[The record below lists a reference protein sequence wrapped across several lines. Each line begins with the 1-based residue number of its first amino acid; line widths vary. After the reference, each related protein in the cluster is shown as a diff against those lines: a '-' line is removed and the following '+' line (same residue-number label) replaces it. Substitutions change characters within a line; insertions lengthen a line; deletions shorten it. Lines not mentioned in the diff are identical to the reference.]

1 MTKNKNSSLSTGM
14 AAKEFNR
21 RTLIK
26 RGAALAAFAP
36 VAPMFVK
43 NAFAATSGEVNV
55 LMWGEYLPDSVL
67 ADFKAKTG
75 ITVNHTKIGDNGEI
89 IAKMKAGGGAGFDL
103 ASPTNMRALQWE
115 NLGVLAPFDMN
126 KITNIGNVNP
136 GMVAVGER
144 DWNFGGKGSHW
155 VPQLWGTESIS
166 WRTDKW
172 TPDGLPSF
180 GDLWEPNPGIDGAF
194 MMGRTYSMMTGCGI
208 WMHHQGKMDFWSSYK
223 DEDTMRKNWE
233 IITEYCIAKKGN
245 LVKFWSGA
253 DPQKQGFTS
262 DGVVVGQTWD
272 GPIVSMMK
280 AGEPVAYQTTEEG
293 ALAWVDGITLS
304 AKAENIDEAYEL
316 INYSFTPEVGG
327 QTINEI
333 GYNSKFGVDLNK
345 TKIYESIDQQSVH
358 IAQGVDKDK
367 NKEQGAGDQGLMFGY
382 ACNETEELM
391 PIPIQISHDLTR
403 KLAEVRKNSTLN
415 WLGPDGKS
423 QVTVKYEDGQPVEY
437 GHTIAIID

>member
-1 MTKNKNSSLSTGM
+1 MKKINKTLK
-14 AAKEFNR
+14 AAKVSR
-21 RTLIK
+21 RSVLK
-26 RGAALAAFAP
+26 GAAATGAAAAIGP
-36 VAPMFVK
+36 WYIP
-43 NAFAATSGEVNV
+43 NAFAAPVVNV
-55 LMWGEYLPDSVL
+55 LMWGEYLPDSVV

-89 IAKMKAGGGAGFDL
+89 ISKMKAGGGAGFDL

-126 KITNIGNVNP
+126 RINTSAVNP
-136 GMVAVGER
+136 GMLAVGER
-144 DWNFGGKGSHW
+144 DWNFGGNGSHW

-172 TPDGLPSF
+172 QPDGLPSF
-180 GDLWEPNPGIDGAF
+180 GDIWEPNPGIDGAF

-233 IITEYCIAKKGN
+233 TITDYCISKKGN

-272 GPIVSMMK
+272 GPIAAMMK
-280 AGEPVAYQTTEEG
+280 AGEPVAYQTTDEG
-293 ALAWVDGITLS
+293 ALAWIDGITLS

-327 QTINEI
+327 QTVNEI
-333 GYNSKFGVDLNK
+333 GYNSAVNGASDHYSDETKALAKAIYPGDTSTKLNPWPPEPPWYADARAEYANKF
-345 TKIYESIDQQSVH
+345 
-358 IAQGVDKDK
+358 
-367 NKEQGAGDQGLMFGY
+367 
-382 ACNETEELM
+382 ET
-391 PIPIQISHDLTR
+391 
-403 KLAEVRKNSTLN
+403 A
-415 WLGPDGKS
+415 
-423 QVTVKYEDGQPVEY
+423 
-437 GHTIAIID
+437 

>member
-1 MTKNKNSSLSTGM
+1 MKKINKTLK
-14 AAKEFNR
+14 AAKVSR
-21 RTLIK
+21 RSVLK
-26 RGAALAAFAP
+26 GAAATGAAAAIGP
-36 VAPMFVK
+36 WYIP
-43 NAFAATSGEVNV
+43 NAFAAPVVNV
-55 LMWGEYLPDSVL
+55 LMWGEYLPDSVV

-89 IAKMKAGGGAGFDL
+89 ISKMKAGGDAGYDL

-126 KITNIGNVNP
+126 RINTSAVNP
-136 GMVAVGER
+136 GMLAVGER
-144 DWNFGGKGSHW
+144 DWNFGGNGSHW

-233 IITEYCIAKKGN
+233 TITDFCISKKGN

-272 GPIVSMMK
+272 GPIAAMMK
-280 AGEPVAYQTTEEG
+280 AGEPVAYQTTDEG
-293 ALAWVDGITLS
+293 ALAWIDGITLS

-333 GYNSKFGVDLNK
+333 GYNSAVNGASDFYSSETKALAKAIYPGDTSTKLNPWPPEPPWFADARAEYANKF
-345 TKIYESIDQQSVH
+345 
-358 IAQGVDKDK
+358 
-367 NKEQGAGDQGLMFGY
+367 
-382 ACNETEELM
+382 ET
-391 PIPIQISHDLTR
+391 
-403 KLAEVRKNSTLN
+403 A
-415 WLGPDGKS
+415 
-423 QVTVKYEDGQPVEY
+423 
-437 GHTIAIID
+437 

>member
-1 MTKNKNSSLSTGM
+1 VKKINKTLK
-14 AAKEFNR
+14 AAKVSR
-21 RTLIK
+21 RSVLK
-26 RGAALAAFAP
+26 GAAATGAAAAIGP
-36 VAPMFVK
+36 WYIP
-43 NAFAATSGEVNV
+43 NAFAAPVVNV
-55 LMWGEYLPDSVL
+55 LMWGEYLPDSVV

-89 IAKMKAGGGAGFDL
+89 ISKMKAGGGAGYDL

-126 KITNIGNVNP
+126 RINTSAVNP
-136 GMVAVGER
+136 GMLAVGER
-144 DWNFGGKGSHW
+144 DWNFGGNGSHW

-208 WMHHQGKMDFWSSYK
+208 WMHHQGKMDFWSSYN

-233 IITEYCIAKKGN
+233 TITDFCISKKGN

-272 GPIVSMMK
+272 GPIAAMMK
-280 AGEPVAYQTTEEG
+280 AGEPVAYQTTDEG
-293 ALAWVDGITLS
+293 ALAWIDGITLS
-304 AKAENIDEAYEL
+304 AKAENLDEAYEL

-333 GYNSKFGVDLNK
+333 GYNSAVNGASDFYSPETKALAKAIYPGDTSTKLNPWPPEPPWFADARAEYANKF
-345 TKIYESIDQQSVH
+345 
-358 IAQGVDKDK
+358 
-367 NKEQGAGDQGLMFGY
+367 
-382 ACNETEELM
+382 ET
-391 PIPIQISHDLTR
+391 
-403 KLAEVRKNSTLN
+403 A
-415 WLGPDGKS
+415 
-423 QVTVKYEDGQPVEY
+423 
-437 GHTIAIID
+437 

>member
-1 MTKNKNSSLSTGM
+1 MKKINKTLK
-14 AAKEFNR
+14 AAKVSR
-21 RTLIK
+21 RSVLK
-26 RGAALAAFAP
+26 GAAATGAAAAIGP
-36 VAPMFVK
+36 WYIP
-43 NAFAATSGEVNV
+43 NAFAAPVVNV
-55 LMWGEYLPDSVL
+55 LMWGEYLPDSVV

-89 IAKMKAGGGAGFDL
+89 ISKMKAGGGAGFDL

-126 KITNIGNVNP
+126 RINTSAVNP
-136 GMVAVGER
+136 GMLAVGER
-144 DWNFGGKGSHW
+144 DWNFGGNGSHW

-172 TPDGLPSF
+172 QPDGLPSF
-180 GDLWEPNPGIDGAF
+180 GDIWEPNPGIDGAF

-233 IITEYCIAKKGN
+233 TITDYCISKKGN

-272 GPIVSMMK
+272 GPIAAMMK
-280 AGEPVAYQTTEEG
+280 AGEPVAYQTTDEG
-293 ALAWVDGITLS
+293 ALAWIDGITLS

-333 GYNSKFGVDLNK
+333 GYNSAVIGASDFYSPETKALAKAIYPGDTATKLNPWPPEPPWYADARAEYANKF
-345 TKIYESIDQQSVH
+345 
-358 IAQGVDKDK
+358 
-367 NKEQGAGDQGLMFGY
+367 
-382 ACNETEELM
+382 ET
-391 PIPIQISHDLTR
+391 
-403 KLAEVRKNSTLN
+403 A
-415 WLGPDGKS
+415 
-423 QVTVKYEDGQPVEY
+423 
-437 GHTIAIID
+437 

>member
-1 MTKNKNSSLSTGM
+1 MKKINKTLK
-14 AAKEFNR
+14 AAKVSR
-21 RTLIK
+21 RSVLK
-26 RGAALAAFAP
+26 GAAATGAAAAIGP
-36 VAPMFVK
+36 WYIP
-43 NAFAATSGEVNV
+43 NAFAAPVVNV
-55 LMWGEYLPDSVL
+55 LMWGEYLPDSVV

-89 IAKMKAGGGAGFDL
+89 ISKMKAGGGAGYDL

-126 KITNIGNVNP
+126 RINTSAVNP
-136 GMVAVGER
+136 GMLAVGER
-144 DWNFGGKGSHW
+144 DWNFGGNGSHW

-194 MMGRTYSMMTGCGI
+194 MMGRTSSMMTGCGI
-208 WMHHQGKMDFWSSYK
+208 WMHHQGKMDFWSSYN

-233 IITEYCIAKKGN
+233 TITDFCISKKGN

-272 GPIVSMMK
+272 GPIAAMMK
-280 AGEPVAYQTTEEG
+280 AGEPVAYQTTDEG
-293 ALAWVDGITLS
+293 ALAWIDGITLS

-333 GYNSKFGVDLNK
+333 GYNSAVNGASDFYSPETKALAKAIYPGDTSTKLNPWPPEPPWFADARAEYANKF
-345 TKIYESIDQQSVH
+345 
-358 IAQGVDKDK
+358 
-367 NKEQGAGDQGLMFGY
+367 
-382 ACNETEELM
+382 ET
-391 PIPIQISHDLTR
+391 
-403 KLAEVRKNSTLN
+403 A
-415 WLGPDGKS
+415 
-423 QVTVKYEDGQPVEY
+423 
-437 GHTIAIID
+437 

>member
-1 MTKNKNSSLSTGM
+1 MKKINKTLK
-14 AAKEFNR
+14 AAKVSR
-21 RTLIK
+21 RSVLK
-26 RGAALAAFAP
+26 GAAATGAAAAIGP
-36 VAPMFVK
+36 WYIP
-43 NAFAATSGEVNV
+43 NAFAAPVVNV
-55 LMWGEYLPDSVL
+55 LMWGEYLPDSVV

-89 IAKMKAGGGAGFDL
+89 ISKMKAGSGAGYDL

-126 KITNIGNVNP
+126 RINTSAVNP
-136 GMVAVGER
+136 GMLAVGER
-144 DWNFGGKGSHW
+144 DWNFGGNGSHW

-208 WMHHQGKMDFWSSYK
+208 WMHHQGKMDFWSSYN

-233 IITEYCIAKKGN
+233 TITDFCISKKGN

-272 GPIVSMMK
+272 GPIAAMMK
-280 AGEPVAYQTTEEG
+280 AGEPVAYQTTDEG
-293 ALAWVDGITLS
+293 ALAWIDGITLS

-333 GYNSKFGVDLNK
+333 GYNSAVNGASDFYSPETKALAKAIYPGDTSTKLNPWPPEPPWFADARAEYANKF
-345 TKIYESIDQQSVH
+345 
-358 IAQGVDKDK
+358 
-367 NKEQGAGDQGLMFGY
+367 
-382 ACNETEELM
+382 ET
-391 PIPIQISHDLTR
+391 
-403 KLAEVRKNSTLN
+403 A
-415 WLGPDGKS
+415 
-423 QVTVKYEDGQPVEY
+423 
-437 GHTIAIID
+437 

>member
-1 MTKNKNSSLSTGM
+1 MKKINKTLK
-14 AAKEFNR
+14 AAKVSR
-21 RTLIK
+21 RSVLK
-26 RGAALAAFAP
+26 GAAATGAAAAIGP
-36 VAPMFVK
+36 WYIP
-43 NAFAATSGEVNV
+43 NAFAAPVVNV
-55 LMWGEYLPDSVL
+55 LMWGEYLPDSVV

-75 ITVNHTKIGDNGEI
+75 ITVNHTKIEDNGEI
-89 IAKMKAGGGAGFDL
+89 ISKMKAGGGAGYDL
-103 ASPTNMRALQWE
+103 ASPTNMRDLQWE

-126 KITNIGNVNP
+126 RINTSAVNP
-136 GMVAVGER
+136 GMLAVGER
-144 DWNFGGKGSHW
+144 DWNFGGNGSHW

-208 WMHHQGKMDFWSSYK
+208 WMHHQGKMDFWSSYN

-233 IITEYCIAKKGN
+233 TITDFCISKKGN

-272 GPIVSMMK
+272 GPIAAMMK
-280 AGEPVAYQTTEEG
+280 AGEPVAYQTTDEG
-293 ALAWVDGITLS
+293 ALAWIDGITLS

-333 GYNSKFGVDLNK
+333 GYNSAVNGASDFYSPETKALAKAIYPGDTSTKLNPWPPEPPWFADARAEYANKF
-345 TKIYESIDQQSVH
+345 
-358 IAQGVDKDK
+358 
-367 NKEQGAGDQGLMFGY
+367 
-382 ACNETEELM
+382 ET
-391 PIPIQISHDLTR
+391 
-403 KLAEVRKNSTLN
+403 A
-415 WLGPDGKS
+415 
-423 QVTVKYEDGQPVEY
+423 
-437 GHTIAIID
+437 

>member
-1 MTKNKNSSLSTGM
+1 MKKINKTLK
-14 AAKEFNR
+14 AAKVSR
-21 RTLIK
+21 RSVLK
-26 RGAALAAFAP
+26 GAAATGAAAAIGP
-36 VAPMFVK
+36 WYIP
-43 NAFAATSGEVNV
+43 NAFAAPVVNV
-55 LMWGEYLPDSVL
+55 LMWGEYLPDSVV

-89 IAKMKAGGGAGFDL
+89 ISKMKAGGGAGYDL

-126 KITNIGNVNP
+126 RINTSAVNP
-136 GMVAVGER
+136 GMLAVGER
-144 DWNFGGKGSHW
+144 DWNFGGNGSHW

-208 WMHHQGKMDFWSSYK
+208 WMHHQGKMDFWSSYN

-233 IITEYCIAKKGN
+233 TITDFCISKKGN

-272 GPIVSMMK
+272 GPIAAMMK
-280 AGEPVAYQTTEEG
+280 AGEPVAYQTTDEG
-293 ALAWVDGITLS
+293 ALAWIYGITLS

-333 GYNSKFGVDLNK
+333 GYNSAVNGASDFYSPETKALAKAIYPGDTSTKLNPWPPEPPWFADARAEYANKF
-345 TKIYESIDQQSVH
+345 
-358 IAQGVDKDK
+358 
-367 NKEQGAGDQGLMFGY
+367 
-382 ACNETEELM
+382 ET
-391 PIPIQISHDLTR
+391 
-403 KLAEVRKNSTLN
+403 A
-415 WLGPDGKS
+415 
-423 QVTVKYEDGQPVEY
+423 
-437 GHTIAIID
+437 

>member
-1 MTKNKNSSLSTGM
+1 MKKINKTLK
-14 AAKEFNR
+14 AAKVSR
-21 RTLIK
+21 RSVLK
-26 RGAALAAFAP
+26 GAAATGAAAAIGP
-36 VAPMFVK
+36 WYIP
-43 NAFAATSGEVNV
+43 NAFAAPVVNV
-55 LMWGEYLPDSVL
+55 LMWGEYLPDSVV

-89 IAKMKAGGGAGFDL
+89 ISKMKAGGGAGYDL
-103 ASPTNMRALQWE
+103 ASPTNMRALQWAD
-115 NLGVLAPFDMN
+115 LGVLAPFDMN
-126 KITNIGNVNP
+126 RITTSAVNP
-136 GMVAVGER
+136 GMLAVGER

-172 TPDGLPSF
+172 QPDGLPSF
-180 GDLWEPNPGIDGAF
+180 GDIWEPNPGIDGAF

-233 IITEYCIAKKGN
+233 TITDYCISKKGN

-272 GPIVSMMK
+272 GPIAAMMK
-280 AGEPVAYQTTEEG
+280 AGEPVAYQTTDEG
-293 ALAWVDGITLS
+293 ALAWIDGITMS

-327 QTINEI
+327 QTVNEI
-333 GYNSKFGVDLNK
+333 GYNSAVNGASDHYSDETKALAKAIYPGDTSTKLNPWPPEPPWYADARAEYANKF
-345 TKIYESIDQQSVH
+345 
-358 IAQGVDKDK
+358 
-367 NKEQGAGDQGLMFGY
+367 
-382 ACNETEELM
+382 ET
-391 PIPIQISHDLTR
+391 
-403 KLAEVRKNSTLN
+403 A
-415 WLGPDGKS
+415 
-423 QVTVKYEDGQPVEY
+423 
-437 GHTIAIID
+437 

>member
-1 MTKNKNSSLSTGM
+1 MKKINKTLK
-14 AAKEFNR
+14 AAKVSR
-21 RTLIK
+21 RSVLK
-26 RGAALAAFAP
+26 GAAATGAAAAIGP
-36 VAPMFVK
+36 WYIP
-43 NAFAATSGEVNV
+43 NAFAAPVVNV
-55 LMWGEYLPDSVL
+55 LMWGEYLPDSVV

-89 IAKMKAGGGAGFDL
+89 ISKMKAGGGAGFDL

-126 KITNIGNVNP
+126 RINTSAVNP
-136 GMVAVGER
+136 GMLAVGER
-144 DWNFGGKGSHW
+144 DWNFGGNGSHW

-172 TPDGLPSF
+172 QPDGLPSF
-180 GDLWEPNPGIDGAF
+180 GDIWEPNPGIDGAF

-233 IITEYCIAKKGN
+233 TITDYCISKKGN

-272 GPIVSMMK
+272 GPIAAMMK
-280 AGEPVAYQTTEEG
+280 AGEPVAYQTTDEG
-293 ALAWVDGITLS
+293 ALAWIDGITLS

-327 QTINEI
+327 QTVNEI
-333 GYNSKFGVDLNK
+333 GYNSAVNGASDHYSDETKALAKAIYPGDTSTKLNPWPPEPPGMQMQERS
-345 TKIYESIDQQSVH
+345 T
-358 IAQGVDKDK
+358 
-367 NKEQGAGDQGLMFGY
+367 
-382 ACNETEELM
+382 
-391 PIPIQISHDLTR
+391 QINL
-403 KLAEVRKNSTLN
+403 KLRNSL
-415 WLGPDGKS
+415 
-423 QVTVKYEDGQPVEY
+423 
-437 GHTIAIID
+437 

>member
-1 MTKNKNSSLSTGM
+1 MKKINKTLK
-14 AAKEFNR
+14 AAKVSR
-21 RTLIK
+21 RSVLK
-26 RGAALAAFAP
+26 GAAATGAAAAIGP
-36 VAPMFVK
+36 WYIP
-43 NAFAATSGEVNV
+43 NAFAAPVVNV
-55 LMWGEYLPDSVL
+55 LMWGEYLPDSVV

-89 IAKMKAGGGAGFDL
+89 ISKMKAGGGAGYDL

-126 KITNIGNVNP
+126 RINTSAVNP
-136 GMVAVGER
+136 GMLAVGER
-144 DWNFGGKGSHW
+144 DWNFGGNGSHW

-194 MMGRTYSMMTGCGI
+194 MMGRTYSMVTGCGI
-208 WMHHQGKMDFWSSYK
+208 WMHHQGKMDFWSSYN

-233 IITEYCIAKKGN
+233 TITDFCISKKGN

-272 GPIVSMMK
+272 GPIAAMMK
-280 AGEPVAYQTTEEG
+280 AGEPVAYQTTDEG
-293 ALAWVDGITLS
+293 ALAWIDGITLS

-333 GYNSKFGVDLNK
+333 GYNSAVNGASDFYSPETKALAKAIYPGDTSTKLNPWPPEPPWFADARAEYANKF
-345 TKIYESIDQQSVH
+345 
-358 IAQGVDKDK
+358 
-367 NKEQGAGDQGLMFGY
+367 
-382 ACNETEELM
+382 ET
-391 PIPIQISHDLTR
+391 
-403 KLAEVRKNSTLN
+403 A
-415 WLGPDGKS
+415 
-423 QVTVKYEDGQPVEY
+423 
-437 GHTIAIID
+437 